1 MFFVSCQKFLSKTG
15 WLDMQKSLTS
25 IVILASCLSCVT
37 KRQSEWSALD
47 SISGLDCKSWPK
59 NPNEVLIS
67 EITPFSG
74 GHSGFL
80 VASLL
85 NNSRDQYYYLPFK
98 GELAL
103 DLNERQALIFNKNI
117 QVLGAGSYKG
127 QASAALL
134 TQDQNGHA
142 MIEWRNVLKNTVID
156 TFSLQSQEANS
167 GSVLW
172 QENHVWANFYDG
184 QYRFALMDHQGKV
197 LQQLALQDP
206 SISEPKLLK
215 PINDHFYGMIK
226 RHTNDDRAS
235 FGLIDVTVKG
245 ATEHALPLKIGG
257 DVEGW
262 DAVLS
267 SDGKLHILYV
277 AGDSMVG
284 RAELVLDVLELS
296 SAGAWTTSK
305 QWRSDLDGAHIANPV
320 LKFID
325 GEFRVFATRWLDGES
340 LLSVYQ
346 DDQGALK
353 EDRFGPLPEAASL
366 VEVMEHKSD
375 TFILLRHKQSEFG
388 EVRFEF
394 CEL

>member
-1 MFFVSCQKFLSKTG
+1 
-15 WLDMQKSLTS
+15 MQKMLTCT
-25 IVILASCLSCVT
+25 IILASCLSCVT

-47 SISGLDCKSWPK
+47 SLSGLDCKNWPK
-59 NPNEVLIS
+59 APNEVLIS

-98 GELAL
+98 GDLAL
-103 DLNERQALIFNKNI
+103 DLSERQSLIFNKNI

-156 TFSLQSQEANS
+156 AFTIQPKEANS
-167 GSVLW
+167 GVVTW
-172 QENHVWANFYDG
+172 QDSHVWGSFYDG
-184 QYRFALMDHQGKV
+184 QYRFALMDHQGNV
-197 LQQLALQDP
+197 LQQLALKD
-206 SISEPKLLK
+206 STISEPKLLK
-215 PINDHFYGMIK
+215 PTSEHYYGMVK
-226 RHTNDDRAS
+226 RHTTDDLAS
-235 FGLIDVTVKG
+235 FGLIDVTVKR
-245 ATEHALPLKIGG
+245 ATEHVLPLKISG

-262 DAVLS
+262 DALLS
-267 SDGKLHILYV
+267 PDGKLYIVYV

-284 RAELVLDVLELS
+284 RAELVVDTLELS
-296 SAGAWTTSK
+296 AEGAWTSSK
-305 QWRSDLDGAHIANPV
+305 QWRSDLDGSHIANPV
-320 LKFID
+320 LKFAD

-340 LLSVYQ
+340 LLSIYRN
-346 DDQGALK
+346 DEGALL
-353 EDRFGPLPEAASL
+353 EERFGPLPEAASL
-366 VEVMEHKSD
+366 VEVMEHEKD
-375 TFILLRHKQSEFG
+375 TFVLLRHKQSEFG